1 MSVLGFISKASETV
15 DQLAIGI
22 GELSHLTVEGLEMGV
37 DYVTGHQT
45 PQWIKYDVTGATNNL
60 LAASEFTDSL
70 LALDAEAWGA
80 VGQELGKI
88 GTDFVTAVK
97 TGDDYALGG
106 YAFDVATLVGPAS
119 VSKLKYVD
127 EASALTK
134 LAETSEV
141 ASTVGKVEDGVKVG
155 QSTYEIIQQKLIEH
169 NITEAEFNRLRATRV
184 VDMTQA
190 EYDMMIDIRNAVP
203 NPTSQTVMQK
213 IIPIEEADNYFGE
226 NAWGIRGYITKR
238 EDVTSITNI
247 EEAVKGLR
255 LDYDGSKFVDANG
268 NIITDGYVR
277 IEFQT
282 KDTGYI
288 DIPFGEQNGIGL
300 DPDPATGHGFI
311 KSEEYLTPEY
321 KTVKPDNKGL
331 LLKNGAKMFLKM
343 LLVILEVNTVQSQ
356 GKTFTHD
363 SILDYHFTS
372 VLLKAIGKLVKE
384 LQVHSGVQLLGIR
397 RPIFINQNYF
407 GQIIN
412 VPDDQLLDS
421 YDKRLG
427 LTQQIN
433 AYFSEQQVFKI
444 EQNNDEFILP
454 VNYLNSEALTVLPAT
469 PELTIQHQQQYQGKK
484 MLTPR
489 LFIMDAKGKKLAD
502 IGYEE
507 FLASL
512 TDGIFM
518 VDAKSVAVKPLS
530 KEKLR
535 NLQ

>member
-1 MSVLGFISKASETV
+1 MESIIFTTSSDKVLTIGDLLQNELFECISVAAKDTQTTPNQDSKIS
-15 DQLAIGI
+15 L
-22 GELSHLTVEGLEMGV
+22 
-37 DYVTGHQT
+37 
-45 PQWIKYDVTGATNNL
+45 
-60 LAASEFTDSL
+60 F
-70 LALDAEAWGA
+70 
-80 VGQELGKI
+80 
-88 GTDFVTAVK
+88 
-97 TGDDYALGG
+97 
-106 YAFDVATLVGPAS
+106 
-119 VSKLKYVD
+119 
-127 EASALTK
+127 
-134 LAETSEV
+134 
-141 ASTVGKVEDGVKVG
+141 
-155 QSTYEIIQQKLIEH
+155 QSIL
-169 NITEAEFNRLRATRV
+169 F
-184 VDMTQA
+184 
-190 EYDMMIDIRNAVP
+190 
-203 NPTSQTVMQK
+203 
-213 IIPIEEADNYFGE
+213 
-226 NAWGIRGYITKR
+226 
-238 EDVTSITNI
+238 
-247 EEAVKGLR
+247 AVKGKSTFGFR
-255 LDYDGSKFVDANG
+255 LSYENSKYQLSISELATPSDW
-268 NIITDGYVR
+268 
-277 IEFQT
+277 
-282 KDTGYI
+282 TGA
-288 DIPFGEQNGIGL
+288 L
-300 DPDPATGHGFI
+300 
-311 KSEEYLTPEY
+311 
-321 KTVKPDNKGL
+321 
-331 LLKNGAKMFLKM
+331 MFLKM

-372 VLLKAIGKLVKE
+372 VFLKAIGKLVKE
-384 LQVHSGVQLLGIR
+384 LQVHSGVQLSGIR

-412 VPDDQLLDS
+412 VPDDQLLLDS

-530 KEKLR
+530 KEKLK
-535 NLQ
+535 NLR